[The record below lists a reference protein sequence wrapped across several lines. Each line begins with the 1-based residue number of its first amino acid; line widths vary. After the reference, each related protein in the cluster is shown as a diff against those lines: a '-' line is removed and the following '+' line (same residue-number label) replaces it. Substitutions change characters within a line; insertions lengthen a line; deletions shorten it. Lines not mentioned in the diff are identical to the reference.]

1 MKNQEEVSAEDKLA
15 RIFQKRRKELGL
27 SYKQVEKLGKEFGG
41 GFNYQTV
48 FKLEKGK
55 LRLKPSVLK
64 KIAKALGFE
73 IPKDLLPKFKAHRL
87 SSISSTEL
95 GKSMRIQRL
104 EMELTFLGFG
114 KILGVSSAVVSGLES
129 GKYTA
134 SKNMLAR
141 ISKALKDLEQKGGSS
156 VQPLI
161 S

>member
-1 MKNQEEVSAEDKLA
+1 MKRSKECSEVKQTLETRLGE
-15 RIFQKRRKELGL
+15 IFFNRRTELGL
-27 SYKQVEKLGKEFGG
+27 SYKQVANLGESIGG

-55 LRLKPSVLK
+55 LRLKPSILK
-64 KIAKALGFE
+64 KIAKILGFE

-95 GKSMRIQRL
+95 GKSIRTQRL
-104 EMELTFLGFG
+104 EMELTFLEFG

-134 SKNMLAR
+134 SKNMLTK
-141 ISKALKDLEQKGGSS
+141 ISKALKDLEQEEEGF
-156 VQPLI
+156 V
-161 S
+161 